1 MTSGRSAAVA
11 QATEKPRS
19 QRKAACLLIF
29 LMVKPKIQ
37 PSTDDAGVTQMLP
50 NPSSFFY
57 VGFFRLK
64 CSVEK
69 ISDHFHNLGS
79 GWFHLASIGTH
90 AVRGVFNA
98 NEFRRH
104 ANRLQFVEEELAL
117 MKIYARVLFSIQR
130 QRWRR
135 I

>member
-90 AVRGVFNA
+90 AVLGVFNV

-104 ANRLQFVEEELAL
+104 AHGRKLFVEAL
-117 MKIYARVLFSIQR
+117 VQIHSYV
-130 QRWRR
+130 
-135 I
+135 